1 MTGLDDAALLAVVA
15 IASALGASVLPR
27 ASWPRRSPAVA
38 IVLWQALGLASGL
51 ATVGTLI
58 GLALPASNGGL
69 VRPVLRAAA
78 LLRDGDVLGA
88 AAMFGLRPAGGPG
101 IAGGPGVAG
110 GSGVAGGAGVAG
122 SAGVAGAGGSGPA
135 VILAV
140 RLACL
145 AAGLAL
151 LTLLCWVLLAALA
164 AALQARRRQRTLLT
178 LLAHGDPK
186 VPGALVVDYP
196 SAAAYCLPGLR
207 SRIVVSVGTLE
218 LLGRRELAAV
228 LAHERAHLRERH
240 DLVLLPF
247 TALRRAFPRSATCTD
262 AHHAVALLVEM
273 LADDRALRGRPARE
287 LVSALVRFGT
297 AGTCPAPAGA
307 LAAGE
312 GEVAAR
318 VTRLLKPVQ
327 PLPAV
332 AILGICLAA
341 ALLVTAPVALLVV

>member
-15 IASALGASVLPR
+15 ITSALGASALPR
-27 ASWPRRSPAVA
+27 ASWPRRSPAAA
-38 IVLWQALGLASGL
+38 ILLWQALGLASGL

-69 VRPVLRAAA
+69 VRSVLRAAA
-78 LLRDGDVLGA
+78 LLRDGDAVGM
-88 AAMFGLRPAGGPG
+88 AAMFGLRPAGG
-101 IAGGPGVAG
+101 
-110 GSGVAGGAGVAG
+110 
-122 SAGVAGAGGSGPA
+122 A

-247 TALRRAFPRSATCTD
+247 TALRRAFPRSSTCTD
-262 AHHAVALLVEM
+262 AHRAVALLVEM

-287 LVSALVRFGT
+287 LVTALARFGT
-297 AGTCPAPAGA
+297 AGVCPAPAGA

-318 VTRLLKPVQ
+318 VTRLLHPVR
-327 PLPAV
+327 PLPAAAFV
-332 AILGICLAA
+332 GICLAA
-341 ALLVTAPVALLVV
+341 ALLVAAPITLLVI

>member
-15 IASALGASVLPR
+15 ITSALGASALPR
-27 ASWPRRSPAVA
+27 ASWPRRSPAAA
-38 IVLWQALGLASGL
+38 ILLWQALGLASGL

-69 VRPVLRAAA
+69 VRSVLRAAA
-78 LLRDGDVLGA
+78 LLRDGDAFGM
-88 AAMFGLRPAGGPG
+88 AAMFGLRPAGG
-101 IAGGPGVAG
+101 
-110 GSGVAGGAGVAG
+110 
-122 SAGVAGAGGSGPA
+122 A

-151 LTLLCWVLLAALA
+151 LTLLCWVLVAALA

-262 AHHAVALLVEM
+262 AHRAVALLVEM

-318 VTRLLKPVQ
+318 VTRLLQPVR
-327 PLPAV
+327 PLPAAAV
-332 AILGICLAA
+332 LGICLAS
-341 ALLVTAPVALLVV
+341 ALLVAAPITLLVV

>member
-15 IASALGASVLPR
+15 VGSALGASALPR
-27 ASWPRRSPAVA
+27 ARWPRRSPAAA
-38 IVLWQALGLASGL
+38 ILLWQALGLASGL
-51 ATVGTLI
+51 AAVGTLI
-58 GLALPASNGGL
+58 GLALPSSQGGL
-69 VRPVLRAAA
+69 VRSVLHAAA
-78 LLRDGDVLGA
+78 LLRSGD
-88 AAMFGLRPAGGPG
+88 MFGLSGMFGLDS
-101 IAGGPGVAG
+101 
-110 GSGVAGGAGVAG
+110 GSG
-122 SAGVAGAGGSGPA
+122 SGSGGVPV
-135 VILAV
+135 VILVAI

-151 LTLLCWVLLAALA
+151 LALLCWVLLAATVA
-164 AALQARRRQRTLLT
+164 AVQARRRQRALLT

-207 SRIVVSVGTLE
+207 SRSRIVVSVGALE
-218 LLGRRELAAV
+218 LLGRGELAAV

-247 TALRRAFPRSATCTD
+247 TALRRAFPKSATCTG
-262 AHHAVALLVEM
+262 AQRAVALLVEM
-273 LADDRALRGRPARE
+273 LADDRALRGGPARE

-307 LAAGE
+307 LAVAEGSE

-318 VTRLLKPVQ
+318 VTRLLQPAR

-332 AILGICLAA
+332 AVMAVCLAA
-341 ALLVTAPVALLVV
+341 ALLVAAPVTLLIV

>member
-15 IASALGASVLPR
+15 ITSALGTSALLR
-27 ASWPRRSPAVA
+27 ASWPRRSPAAA
-38 IVLWQALGLASGL
+38 ILLWQALGLASGL
-51 ATVGTLI
+51 AAVGTLI
-58 GLALPASNGGL
+58 GLALPASDGGL
-69 VRPVLRAAA
+69 VRSVLRAAA
-78 LLRDGDVLGA
+78 RLGDGDVFGV
-88 AAMFGLRPAGGPG
+88 AAMFGFGGSG
-101 IAGGPGVAG
+101 AAG
-110 GSGVAGGAGVAG
+110 GSGVVP
-122 SAGVAGAGGSGPA
+122 GSGA
-135 VILAV
+135 ADGWTTIIVVVA

-262 AHHAVALLVEM
+262 AHRAVALLVEM

-297 AGTCPAPAGA
+297 AGTCPAPAGT

-318 VTRLLKPVQ
+318 VTRLLKPVH

-332 AILGICLAA
+332 AVLGICLASAFLVA
-341 ALLVTAPVALLVV
+341 APITLLVV

>member
-15 IASALGASVLPR
+15 LGSALGASALPG
-27 ASWPRRSPAVA
+27 ASWPRRAPAAA
-38 IVLWQALGLASGL
+38 ILLWQALGLASGL
-51 ATVGTLI
+51 ATVGTLM
-58 GLALPASNGGL
+58 GLALPASSDGL
-69 VRPVLRAAA
+69 VRSVLRAAA
-78 LLRDGDVLGA
+78 LLRDGDAFGM
-88 AAMFGLRPAGGPG
+88 AAMFGLRPAGG
-101 IAGGPGVAG
+101 
-110 GSGVAGGAGVAG
+110 
-122 SAGVAGAGGSGPA
+122 A

-262 AHHAVALLVEM
+262 AHRAVALLVEM

-287 LVSALVRFGT
+287 LVTALARFGT
-297 AGTCPAPAGA
+297 AGICPAPAGA

-318 VTRLLKPVQ
+318 VTRLLHPGR
-327 PLPAV
+327 PLPATAV
-332 AILGICLAA
+332 LAICLAS
-341 ALLVTAPVALLVV
+341 ALLVAAPITLLVV

>member
-15 IASALGASVLPR
+15 IGSAVGASALPR
-27 ASWPRRSPAVA
+27 ARWPRRSPAAA
-38 IVLWQALGLASGL
+38 ILLWQALGLASGL
-51 ATVGTLI
+51 AAVGTLI
-58 GLALPASNGGL
+58 GLALPTSHTGL
-69 VRPVLRAAA
+69 VRSVLRAAA
-78 LLRDGDVLGA
+78 LLRAGDAFRLT
-88 AAMFGLRPAGGPG
+88 AMFGF
-101 IAGGPGVAG
+101 
-110 GSGVAGGAGVAG
+110 GGAGG
-122 SAGVAGAGGSGPA
+122 RP
-135 VILAV
+135 VIVLAV

-151 LTLLCWVLLAALA
+151 LASLCWVLAAASL
-164 AALQARRRQRTLLT
+164 AALQARRRQRALLT

-207 SRIVVSVGTLE
+207 SGSRIVVSVGTLE

-247 TALRRAFPRSATCTD
+247 TALRRAFPRSATCAG
-262 AHHAVALLVEM
+262 AHGAVALLVEM

-318 VTRLLKPVQ
+318 VTRLLQPVR

-332 AILGICLAA
+332 ALLAICLAA
-341 ALLVTAPVALLVV
+341 ALLVAAPITLLIV

>member
-15 IASALGASVLPR
+15 ITSALGASALPR
-27 ASWPRRSPAVA
+27 ATWPRRSPAAA
-38 IVLWQALGLASGL
+38 ILLWQALGLASGL
-51 ATVGTLI
+51 AAVGTLI
-58 GLALPASNGGL
+58 GLALPASDGGL
-69 VRPVLRAAA
+69 VRSVLHAGA
-78 LLRDGDVLGA
+78 LLRDGDVFGV
-88 AAMFGLRPAGGPG
+88 AAMFGL
-101 IAGGPGVAG
+101 
-110 GSGVAGGAGVAG
+110 SGARTAH
-122 SAGVAGAGGSGPA
+122 VAGAVSAAGAAPAAGSGGSWPA
-135 VILAV
+135 MILAV
-140 RLACL
+140 RLTCL

-151 LTLLCWVLLAALA
+151 LTLLCWVLLAVLA
-164 AALQARRRQRTLLT
+164 AALQARRRQRELLT

-186 VPGALVVDYP
+186 VPGALVVDHP

-262 AHHAVALLVEM
+262 AHRSVALLVEM

-318 VTRLLKPVQ
+318 VTRLLKPVR

-332 AILGICLAA
+332 AVLAICLSA
-341 ALLVTAPVALLVV
+341 ALLVAAPVTLLLV

>member
-1 MTGLDDAALLAVVA
+1 MTGIDDAALLAVVA
-15 IASALGASVLPR
+15 IASALGASALPR
-27 ASWPRRSPAVA
+27 AGWPRRSPAAA
-38 IVLWQALGLASGL
+38 ILLWQALGLASGL
-51 ATVGTLI
+51 AAVGTLI
-58 GLALPASNGGL
+58 GLALPASQGGL
-69 VRPVLRAAA
+69 VFSVLRAAGQ
-78 LLRDGDVLGA
+78 LRDGDG
-88 AAMFGLRPAGGPG
+88 FGLARLFGLSEAD
-101 IAGGPGVAG
+101 GVPLL
-110 GSGVAGGAGVAG
+110 VV
-122 SAGVAGAGGSGPA
+122 
-135 VILAV
+135 AV

-151 LTLLCWVLLAALA
+151 LASLCWVLLAASI
-164 AALQARRRQRTLLT
+164 AALHARRRQRALLT

-297 AGTCPAPAGA
+297 AGACPAPAGA

-318 VTRLLKPVQ
+318 VTRLLHPGR
-327 PLPAV
+327 PLPAAAV
-332 AILGICLAA
+332 LGLCLAA
-341 ALLVTAPVALLVV
+341 ALLVAAPVTLLLV

>member
-15 IASALGASVLPR
+15 IGSALGASALPR
-27 ASWPRRSPAVA
+27 ARWPRRSPAAA
-38 IVLWQALGLASGL
+38 ILLWQALGLAAGL

-58 GLALPASNGGL
+58 GLALPSSQGGL
-69 VRPVLRAAA
+69 VRSVLHAAA
-78 LLRDGDVLGA
+78 LLRSGDVLGLSG
-88 AAMFGLRPAGGPG
+88 MFGLGSGSGTGFGSGFGPG
-101 IAGGPGVAG
+101 SGF
-110 GSGVAGGAGVAG
+110 GSGEV
-122 SAGVAGAGGSGPA
+122 P
-135 VILAV
+135 VILVAA

-151 LTLLCWVLLAALA
+151 LALLCWVLLAASVSA
-164 AALQARRRQRTLLT
+164 VQARRRQRTLLT

-207 SRIVVSVGTLE
+207 SGSRIVVSVGTLE
-218 LLGRRELAAV
+218 LLGRGELAAV

-247 TALRRAFPRSATCTD
+247 TALRRAFPRSVTCTH

-273 LADDRALRGRPARE
+273 LADDHALRARSTRE
-287 LVSALVRFGT
+287 LVSALVRFGM

-307 LAAGE
+307 LAAAE
-312 GEVAAR
+312 GEMAAR
-318 VTRLLKPVQ
+318 VARLLQPVR
-327 PLPAV
+327 PLPA
-332 AILGICLAA
+332 ASLLAICLAA
-341 ALLVTAPVALLVV
+341 GLLVAVPIALLIV

>member
-1 MTGLDDAALLAVVA
+1 MTGIDDAALLAVVA
-15 IASALGASVLPR
+15 TASALGASALPR
-27 ASWPRRSPAVA
+27 ASWPRRSPAAA
-38 IVLWQALGLASGL
+38 ILLWQALGLASGL
-51 ATVGTLI
+51 AAVGTLI
-58 GLALPASNGGL
+58 GLALPASQGGL
-69 VRPVLRAAA
+69 VFSVLRAAG
-78 LLRDGDVLGA
+78 LLRDGELFSLARV
-88 AAMFGLRPAGGPG
+88 FGLSQAD
-101 IAGGPGVAG
+101 
-110 GSGVAGGAGVAG
+110 GAPLVL
-122 SAGVAGAGGSGPA
+122 VL
-135 VILAV
+135 VAV

-145 AAGLAL
+145 AAGLVL
-151 LTLLCWVLLAALA
+151 LASLCWVLLAASI
-164 AALQARRRQRTLLT
+164 AALHARRRQRALLT

-207 SRIVVSVGTLE
+207 SRSRIVVSVGAIE
-218 LLGRRELAAV
+218 LLGRGELAAV

-247 TALRRAFPRSATCTD
+247 TALRRAFPRSATCTG
-262 AHHAVALLVEM
+262 AHLAVALLVEM

-318 VTRLLKPVQ
+318 VTRLLKPVR

-332 AILGICLAA
+332 ALAAICLSA
-341 ALLVTAPVALLVV
+341 ALLVAAPVTLLIV

>member
-1 MTGLDDAALLAVVA
+1 MTGIEDAALLAVVA
-15 IASALGASVLPR
+15 VGSALGASALPR
-27 ASWPRRSPAVA
+27 ANWPRRSPAAA
-38 IVLWQALGLASGL
+38 ILLWQALGLASGL
-51 ATVGTLI
+51 AAVGTLI
-58 GLALPASNGGL
+58 GLALPASRGGL
-69 VRPVLRAAA
+69 VLSVLRAAG
-78 LLRDGDVLGA
+78 LLGRGGV
-88 AAMFGLRPAGGPG
+88 FGLAGSFGL
-101 IAGGPGVAG
+101 
-110 GSGVAGGAGVAG
+110 SGVDGVPLL
-122 SAGVAGAGGSGPA
+122 V
-135 VILAV
+135 VAV

-151 LTLLCWVLLAALA
+151 LASLCWVLLAASV
-164 AALQARRRQRTLLT
+164 AALQARRRQRALLT

-207 SRIVVSVGTLE
+207 SRSRIVVSVGAIE
-218 LLGRRELAAV
+218 LLGRGELAAV

-247 TALRRAFPRSATCTD
+247 TALRRAFPRSATCTG
-262 AHHAVALLVEM
+262 AQHAVALLIEM

-307 LAAGE
+307 LAAAE

-318 VTRLLKPVQ
+318 VTRLIQPIR

-332 AILGICLAA
+332 AVMAVCLAA
-341 ALLVTAPVALLVV
+341 ALLVAAPVTLLIV

>member
-1 MTGLDDAALLAVVA
+1 L
-15 IASALGASVLPR
+15 
-27 ASWPRRSPAVA
+27 
-38 IVLWQALGLASGL
+38 LWQALGLASGL

-58 GLALPASNGGL
+58 GLALPASSDGL
-69 VRPVLRAAA
+69 VRSVLRAAA
-78 LLRDGDVLGA
+78 LLRGGDVFGV
-88 AAMFGLRPAGGPG
+88 AAMFGLSDPGATGGPG
-101 IAGGPGVAG
+101 YDTVGVWT
-110 GSGVAGGAGVAG
+110 
-122 SAGVAGAGGSGPA
+122 
-135 VILAV
+135 VILVAA
-140 RLACL
+140 RLFCL

-151 LTLLCWVLLAALA
+151 LALLCWVLLAALA

-262 AHHAVALLVEM
+262 AFRAVALLVEM

-287 LVSALVRFGT
+287 LVTALARFGT
-297 AGTCPAPAGA
+297 AGVCPAPAGA

-318 VTRLLKPVQ
+318 VTRLLHPVR
-327 PLPAV
+327 PLPAAAV
-332 AILGICLAA
+332 LAICLAS
-341 ALLVTAPVALLVV
+341 ALLVAAPITLLVV